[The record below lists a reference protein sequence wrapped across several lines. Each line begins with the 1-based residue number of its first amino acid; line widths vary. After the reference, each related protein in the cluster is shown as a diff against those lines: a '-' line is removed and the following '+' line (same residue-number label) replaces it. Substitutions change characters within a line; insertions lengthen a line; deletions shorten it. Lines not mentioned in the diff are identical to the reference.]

1 MAKKYLSLSEAA
13 EQLGISEDA
22 LKARREANE
31 IRGFADR
38 GNWKFRAED
47 VEELGRSMTAD
58 SDPDV
63 PILMDSGEVVV
74 ADTAADFVAPPA
86 AGMGTEFMDQPGESV
101 LDDDEFGENP
111 TVIRKD
117 KEDLTKSDSDVRLI
131 LDDSA
136 AMSASDPALAEKA
149 GVTDDSDSDVHL
161 VPGTDSDVRL
171 ADGMFDDSD
180 SDVKLVDGGDS
191 VVIDEA
197 LAGDS
202 DSDVRLSGGAM
213 DIASDDALPVAADSD
228 SDVQIAP
235 DSASDVV
242 LADSASEISLTDD
255 SGSALLASDSD
266 VRLVDEESAL
276 DLGDVAATAAAG
288 AAAAGLAVGA
298 AAGSDDAIAEE
309 DSGVALEFD
318 DEADDSASVLLG
330 AEDSG
335 IALAADSGIALEAV
349 SDSGISLDTGE
360 LEEGISLAE
369 DSGML
374 LADDSGIALEAI
386 GDSGI
391 SLDDDSGIAL
401 ETGAGSGVVMD
412 GTDQEFD
419 LVDSGDDVQ
428 ATAFDIDGGDSEFD
442 LDTEDATAEFDAA
455 DMLSGGDMEDSVE
468 GDFDLGDDDFEDGTF
483 DSLDAASVA
492 DIDLLDADDAFED
505 DFGDDAGESGY
516 AAVPV
521 GRGRVEQEWGTGT
534 VVGVGVA
541 TLLSLLAAVMMF
553 DLINNIYSWES
564 GDPITGFIIE
574 PLSGLFG

>member
-171 ADGMFDDSD
+171 ADGVFDDSD